1 MRLKLAIQALTLVS
15 GVATG
20 ANVLAGGDKI
30 KPVLDAG
37 GLNLGTMSQQI
48 QDGIAD
54 SIGPSAPVIDNIL
67 EQGIRLPETES
78 GLEAGPQ
85 KEGGVPEKNDG
96 ENKP

>member
-1 MRLKLAIQALTLVS
+1 MRLKLAIKALALVS

-20 ANVLAGGDKI
+20 ANVLASGDKI

-37 GLNLGTMSQQI
+37 SLGFGNMSQQI

-67 EQGIRLPETES
+67 DQGIKLPETES
-78 GLEAGPQ
+78 GLEGGPQ
-85 KEGGVPEKNDG
+85 KEGGAPEKNEG